1 MEKLTIQ
8 EEQAMQ
14 VIWKTGEGNIKMFL
28 DNMEEQKPPYTTL
41 ASTVKNLEKKG
52 LLESRLMGNTYL
64 YRPAVTEEEYKKHFM
79 SGVVKDY
86 FDNSYKQ
93 LVNFFVEQKKL
104 SPKELKDIIDMIEG
118 GNKLKS

>member
-1 MEKLTIQ
+1 MMEKLTIQ

-118 GNKLKS
+118 GSTK